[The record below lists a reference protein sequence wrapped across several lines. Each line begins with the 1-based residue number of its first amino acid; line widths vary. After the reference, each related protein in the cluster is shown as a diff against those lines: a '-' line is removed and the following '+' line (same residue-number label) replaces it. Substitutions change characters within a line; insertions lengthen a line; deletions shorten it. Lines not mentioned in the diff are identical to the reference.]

1 MLNACA
7 LTRGWGR
14 RGVNTAWQASE
25 TCEGAIS
32 QHIEYAIS
40 DDGRGEW
47 SPPIKLRLGQ
57 HTNASVR
64 LPTCNTHA
72 ARLRCDA
79 RPPVQHLARLTAPRT
94 PGSLL
99 AWRRSATRAAH
110 GRLPRVALS
119 DMHDGN
125 TTALLTLMFGH
136 AGGARWAVGSR
147 AAQRR
152 QRARVAVLQRVAR
165 GLHQAACGGA
175 PAAAVRHRRR
185 YQGGQAQ
192 PRQPAL
198 EPRRHSLQSGPG
210 RQHPQAHGQQTL
222 SA

>member
-25 TCEGAIS
+25 TCEGAIL

-79 RPPVQHLARLTAPRT
+79 RPPVQHLEPQALSWRGDEAPRVPLT
-94 PGSLL
+94 GVSLV
-99 AWRRSATRAAH
+99 SH
-110 GRLPRVALS
+110 
-119 DMHDGN
+119 
-125 TTALLTLMFGH
+125 
-136 AGGARWAVGSR
+136 
-147 AAQRR
+147 
-152 QRARVAVLQRVAR
+152 
-165 GLHQAACGGA
+165 
-175 PAAAVRHRRR
+175 
-185 YQGGQAQ
+185 
-192 PRQPAL
+192 
-198 EPRRHSLQSGPG
+198 
-210 RQHPQAHGQQTL
+210 
-222 SA
+222 